1 MKVAPHLATHWRASW
16 RKRAA
21 RGRRKV
27 EGAKQEATAATR
39 CAVAAREGEVE
50 VGAREVAVVAS
61 TSSRGRPISWN
72 LKVWCRRRRL
82 KTKRGKKMKQ
92 LKRCKTRK
100 SYLIWK

>member
-72 LKVWCRRRRL
+72 LKVWCRRRKL
-82 KTKRGKKMKQ
+82 ETKRENMKK
-92 LKRCKTRK
+92 LKRKRK
-100 SYLIWK
+100 RKRRNLIWK